1 MYQRCIKRILDFIF
15 ATILLIVL
23 SPIMLIAAIAIKLD
37 DPKGPVLFKQERVGK
52 GNKTFK
58 VFKFRSM
65 IVERERKGKELSDI
79 ERMLK
84 VGNILRKLSIDEL
97 PQLFNIIKGEMSFIG
112 PRPLPVI
119 YLPYYTD
126 EEIHRHD
133 IRPGISGWAQ
143 VNGRNYLSWEK
154 RFEYDLEYV
163 NNVSFLFDLKI
174 FFLTIKK
181 VFSRSD
187 IGVRGVDIPDN
198 SLHKIRKPSGI
209 SFRT

>member
-1 MYQRCIKRILDFIF
+1 MLDFVF
-15 ATILLIVL
+15 AIILLIIV
-23 SPIMLIAAIAIKLD
+23 SPIMIIAAIAIKIE
-37 DPKGPVLFKQERVGK
+37 DPDGSVLFRQDRIGK
-52 GNKTFK
+52 GNKVFK

-65 IVERERKGKELSDI
+65 IVERERNVRKLTDA

-84 VGNILRKLSIDEL
+84 VGFFLRKSSIDEL
-97 PQLFNIIKGEMSFIG
+97 PQLFNIIKGETSFIG

-119 YLPYYTD
+119 YLPYYTE

-163 NNVSFLFDLKI
+163 NNVNFLFDLKI
-174 FFLTIKK
+174 FFITIKK
-181 VFSRSD
+181 IFSRSD
-187 IGVRGVDIPDN
+187 IGIRGVDIPDN
-198 SLHKIRKPSGI
+198 SLHEIRTKQGH
-209 SFRT
+209 SFKS